1 LSILIITG
9 HGEYAKGMKS
19 SLDLILGPKESIYAI
34 DFVDS
39 VDNLIDSY
47 LKIIESNEGNILFA
61 CDLLG
66 GTPFKEAAKLS
77 ASNKNIR
84 VVTGANIGGL
94 LDTSFKLETFQLDD
108 LVENLITK
116 SKENIVEF
124 KQVEKKNVSSDGI

>member
-1 LSILIITG
+1 
-9 HGEYAKGMKS
+9 MKS